1 MVGDTVWLRVGLLFI
16 QKVLD
21 GVQVSAVCRTV
32 KYIYTKH
39 GKKKHLA
46 CLFGRC
52 VHQRSV
58 VMLELETN
66 KLELLTHSK
75 YRVSSGA
82 IMFPL
87 IETQELK
94 PGKSVPKGNTMF
106 VDRVSNSDLR
116 IIRRFE

>member
-39 GKKKHLA
+39 GKKNILPA
-46 CLFGRC
+46 CLVAVC
-52 VHQRSV
+52 IRSV

-82 IMFPL
+82 IMFP
-87 IETQELK
+87 
-94 PGKSVPKGNTMF
+94 
-106 VDRVSNSDLR
+106 
-116 IIRRFE
+116 